1 MKPSHRFLSVLISGL
16 LAPLSFIACGADDT
30 EGRDDASDVNLR
42 PEVNR
47 TDSGNNGT
55 DDGDTGAGPDDVAAP
70 GDTSPDEETA
80 NGDTIDDVADGGT
93 PADTSSPDTTPDTG
107 PVIDPRCDRD
117 GDGFVAV
124 GLTCNGLV
132 GDDCDDTL
140 RSVNP
145 GAREACD
152 FLDNNCN
159 GTVNEGVD
167 CYIFAHEARAV
178 YRVDPFSGADPIRY
192 ADSSETL
199 LDFDTAPD
207 GTLYGITGASL
218 IRYEDPSWVTV
229 GSHGI
234 GASANGMA
242 ILNADI
248 GYVTASNQT
257 YEIDLSSGLAR
268 SIGSMD
274 FTSSGDCVINKDGT
288 LYMSARAASASGTD
302 QLVIIDAG
310 PDGGGAATLIG
321 QIGFV
326 GVYGLTFA
334 YGYLFGFTSGGE
346 VIEINPLTGVGRE
359 VANVGKVFF
368 GAASSPSR

>member
-1 MKPSHRFLSVLISGL
+1 MKPSHRFLSVLIPSL
-16 LAPLSFIACGADDT
+16 LSPLTFIACGGDDT
-30 EGRDDASDVNLR
+30 EVSDDAADAGLR
-42 PEVNR
+42 PEVGR
-47 TDSGNNGT
+47 TDSGNNST
-55 DDGDTGAGPDDVAAP
+55 DDGGVDNDAGGSPDDANEP
-70 GDTSPDEETA
+70 GDATPDGETTDATSDGSTTT
-80 NGDTIDDVADGGT
+80 DTSGSDDVR
-93 PADTSSPDTTPDTG
+93 PDTG
-107 PVIDPRCDRD
+107 PVVDPRCDRD

-140 RSVNP
+140 RAVNP

-159 GTVNEGVD
+159 GSVNEGVD
-167 CYIFAHEARAV
+167 CYIFAHESDAV
-178 YRVDPFSGADPIRY
+178 YRVDPFSGEPPILY
-192 ADSSETL
+192 AESSVTL

-207 GTLYGITGASL
+207 GTLYGITSTSL
-218 IRYEDPSWVTV
+218 VRYDDPSWVTV

-242 ILNADI
+242 ILNPDI

-257 YEIDLSSGLAR
+257 YEIDLSSGMAR

-274 FTSSGDCVINKDGT
+274 YTSSGDCVINKDGT
-288 LYMSARAASASGTD
+288 LFMSARAAGPSGTD
-302 QLVIIDAG
+302 QLVVIDAS

-334 YGYLFGFTSGGE
+334 YGYLFGFTSNGE
-346 VIEINPLTGVGRE
+346 VIEINPITGAGRE
-359 VANVGKVFF
+359 VANVDKVFF

>member
-16 LAPLSFIACGADDT
+16 LAPLTFIACGADDT
-30 EGRDDASDVNLR
+30 EGRDDAADVNVR

-47 TDSGNNGT
+47 TDAGNNGA
-55 DDGDTGAGPDDVAAP
+55 DDGDTGDGPDDAAEP
-70 GDTSPDEETA
+70 GDASLDEETTDA
-80 NGDTIDDVADGGT
+80 VADGGAIT
-93 PADTSSPDTTPDTG
+93 DTSGAPDTG
-107 PVIDPRCDRD
+107 PVVDPRCDRD

-159 GTVNEGVD
+159 GNINEGVD
-167 CYIFAHEARAV
+167 CFIFAHEARAV
-178 YRVDPFSGADPIRY
+178 YRVDPFSGAPPILY
-192 ADSSETL
+192 AESSETL

-207 GTLYGITGASL
+207 GTLYGITGTSL

-229 GSHGI
+229 GLHGI

-242 ILNADI
+242 ILNTDI
-248 GYVTASNQT
+248 GYITASNQT

-274 FTSSGDCVINKDGT
+274 YTSSGDCVINKDGT
-288 LYMSARAASASGTD
+288 LYMSARASGPSATD
-302 QLVIIDAG
+302 QLVVIDAS

-334 YGYLFGFTSGGE
+334 YGYLFGFTANGE
-346 VIEINPLTGVGRE
+346 VIEINPLTGAGRE
-359 VANVGKVFF
+359 VASVDKVFF